1 LRRVSQRG
9 QTWEVT
15 PETKYART
23 GDGLSVAY
31 QVVGKGPLDLLFVP
45 GYQSNLELNW
55 DLPAYARML
64 DRLASF
70 SRLIAVDRRGTGL
83 SDRLSPADHPPL
95 ETLMDDLR
103 RVMDAVGSEQ
113 AALAGFLDGGFLCA
127 LFAATYPERTRA
139 LVLYGSSASGKWSLD
154 YPWQWKPDR
163 WERFIDDMAAGW
175 GKQDFADQTLRWYAP
190 SAYPDEVT
198 RRWWARYQWL
208 SSSPS
213 SAVAIERLYSQTDV
227 RHLLPSIR
235 VQTLVIH
242 RRDDPAEAVEGA
254 RFIAQQIPAAKYVEL
269 EGVDSPPWAGDS
281 DILVDEIEEFL
292 TGIRR
297 GPEHDR
303 VLATVLF
310 TDIVDST
317 RKAAEL
323 GDRRWRALLD
333 AHDAKV
339 RAELVR
345 FRGSEVD
352 NAGDGFFATFDG
364 PARAVQCARAIGSS
378 VRDLKIEIRAGV
390 HTGEIERA
398 RGGVRG
404 ISVHVGA
411 RVAGLA
417 RPGEVLVSSTVKDLV
432 AGSGLAFEDRGGHEL
447 RGVPGTWQLYAA
459 SD

>member
-254 RFIAQQIPAAKYVEL
+254 RFIVQQIPAAKYVEL

-323 GDRRWRALLD
+323 GDRRWRACSMRMTPRC
-333 AHDAKV
+333 A
-339 RAELVR
+339 RSWFGSAEARSTMPVTASSPHSMGR
-345 FRGSEVD
+345 RERSS
-352 NAGDGFFATFDG
+352 
-364 PARAVQCARAIGSS
+364 ARARLGPRSATSRL
-378 VRDLKIEIRAGV
+378 R
-390 HTGEIERA
+390 
-398 RGGVRG
+398 
-404 ISVHVGA
+404 
-411 RVAGLA
+411 
-417 RPGEVLVSSTVKDLV
+417 
-432 AGSGLAFEDRGGHEL
+432 SGLAFTRARSSAPVTASVGSRCTSGYEL
-447 RGVPGTWQLYAA
+447 PDSPGPVRSSCLQQ
-459 SD
+459 